1 LFDEAGIVHVMRIAA
16 VFDNFGPYHLAR
28 LSAASRQCQLLG
40 IEVARQSAEYAWSLA
55 NGGVGFQRKTLLD
68 RGTSATADPKLLAA
82 RLDEELAAFQAEAV
96 AVPGWSSQ
104 AAFLALRWCL
114 RNRVPAVLMSESQA
128 SDKRRRALT
137 ECVKR
142 RYVRDFR
149 AALVGGRPQR
159 EYLVQLGMPA
169 ERICFGY
176 DAVDNRWF
184 EQGADAA
191 RAKAVETRAR
201 LRLPPR
207 YFLASSRFIPK
218 KNLPC
223 LLRAFARYRRACA
236 AAPWDLVLL
245 GDGPLRGEIEALLAG
260 LQLTSAVQLPGFRQ
274 YDELPGYYG
283 LAGAFVHASTT
294 EQWGLVVN
302 EAMAS
307 GLPVI
312 VSERCGCAMDL
323 VSPGENGLLFDPTDE
338 ASLARHM
345 QAVAG
350 DEDRRSTMGR
360 LGRARIRD
368 WGPERF
374 ARGLA
379 EAAECARRAGPPP
392 ARWIDRLL
400 LRLLTAK
407 QA

>member
-1 LFDEAGIVHVMRIAA
+1 MRIAA

-28 LSAASRQCQLLG
+28 LSAAGRQCQLLG
-40 IEVARQSAEYAWSLA
+40 IEVARQSAEYAWSST
-55 NGGVGFQRKTLLD
+55 NGSVGFQRKTLLE
-68 RGTSATADPKLLAA
+68 RGTSAAADAKLLAA

-104 AAFLALRWCL
+104 AAFLTLRWCL
-114 RNRVPAVLMSESQA
+114 RHRVPAVLMSESQA
-128 SDKRRRALT
+128 IDKRRRAFA
-137 ECVKR
+137 ECIKR
-142 RYVRDFR
+142 RYLRSFR
-149 AALVGGRPQR
+149 SALVGGRPHR
-159 EYLVQLGMPA
+159 EYLIQLGMPP

-184 EQGADAA
+184 EQGADTA

-245 GDGPLRGEIEALLAG
+245 GDGPLRGQIESLLAS
-260 LQLTSAVQLPGFRQ
+260 LQLTCAVQLPGFRQ

-283 LAGAFVHASTT
+283 LAGAFVHASTS

-312 VSERCGCAMDL
+312 VSDRCGCAMDL
-323 VSPGENGLLFDPTDE
+323 VSQGENGFLFDPSDE
-338 ASLARHM
+338 AGLARHM
-345 QAVAG
+345 QAVVG
-350 DEDRRSTMGR
+350 DEDRRRTMGR
-360 LGRARIRD
+360 LGRERIRD

-374 ARGLA
+374 ARGLV
-379 EAAECARRAGPPP
+379 EAAECALRAGPPP
-392 ARWIDRLL
+392 TRWIDHFLL
-400 LRLLTAK
+400 HLLTAK
-407 QA
+407 RA